1 MKISKRQL
9 KRIIRE
15 EKEQIMLE
23 MLDTSDGDVS
33 ELLMNLLDA
42 MQKSGVSPWYW
53 QEMLNLMRALG
64 PEKALAV
71 FEKAI
76 NDLEQDV
83 DPNIYA

>member
-15 EKEQIMLE
+15 EKARLMLE
-23 MLDTSDGDVS
+23 SIDTSNRDVR

-53 QEMLNLMRALG
+53 EQMLNLMKKIGPQEALT
-64 PEKALAV
+64 V
-71 FEKAI
+71 FEAAI
-76 NDLEQDV
+76 IDLEKGT
-83 DPNIYA
+83 DPNVYA